1 MTLSANQ
8 RILIFNRCVVSGGG
22 FGCGRAFGIPSPCGA
37 VFLTVGGVPWLVSVF
52 FAPRL
57 FFPAAAALNHVPASD
72 GFDTH
77 THTSTPSAD
86 PAPLLSPFPHFPA
99 FVDLGNAYKTAGVCF
114 IGFGNCGD
122 EGFYHKGSS
131 SGSGGGT
138 TCSDNFEIDTAQQC
152 KNEGYTVTS
161 CPAGSAAAGIC
172 PYNGGY
178 YSGCKSYEELCR
190 QDNYYKACSGGMVLD
205 PDQNCGYDSSYKK
218 CVSAEEKCEEEGYHS
233 SCEEG
238 KILDPGQVCSYS
250 SSYQKCVCDPCEG
263 YAYSYDQATEQ
274 GYEVDGEGCKSCG
287 VMKYKRKAKE
297 CLGFSVCDCGGGYA
311 SDGNC
316 GDGADLHQ
324 DAVLR

>member
-1 MTLSANQ
+1 MACFRFLCTAALFS
-8 RILIFNRCVVSGGG
+8 VV
-22 FGCGRAFGIPSPCGA
+22 CAPA
-37 VFLTVGGVPWLVSVF
+37 V
-52 FAPRL
+52 AAA
-57 FFPAAAALNHVPASD
+57 AAAALNHVPASD

-77 THTSTPSAD
+77 IHTSTPSAD
-86 PAPLLSPFPHFPA
+86 PAPLLSPFSHFPA
-99 FVDLGNAYKTAGVCF
+99 FADLGNSYKTAGVCF

-138 TCSDNFEIDTAQQC
+138 TGSDNFEIDTAQQC

-190 QDNYYKACSGGMVLD
+190 QDNYYKTCSGGMVLD
-205 PDQNCGYDSSYKK
+205 PDQSCGYDSSYKK

-263 YAYSYDQATEQ
+263 YAYSYEEATAQ

-297 CLGFSVCDCGGGYA
+297 CLGFSVCDCGGEIGATECWSGQQQMFLSCKECIEECDSGEIDLNNYWC
-311 SDGNC
+311 N
-316 GDGADLHQ
+316 GDLKCLFGG
-324 DAVLR
+324 R